1 MEFVGRRVKKTFEG
15 HGTFF
20 GTVQGYQPNNGFFR
34 IVYED
39 GDSEELEFSE
49 VALLLVPPEPLPLPL
64 PLPQPLPQ
72 QLESSSARKR
82 GRKPKKSRITDT
94 GKSDGNSGINGDVCS
109 DLGGRGGGSSKL
121 NLNLNEGLDF
131 NGGGL
136 SCLNNEVHGR
146 NEVGGGAKLHGLDL
160 NAGLDME
167 LDAGIDI
174 NEALFINETSGAN
187 KGLID
192 LNLDVNEDF
201 ENLSAE
207 RGGGLFDLNLQLVED
222 DGNNLDDYVGNARAH
237 EMVCAERDA
246 HTRTE
251 SVENANMGVSEN
263 GDGDMGN
270 VDLCKEQEEENL
282 LNANGVDDE
291 NAAAGS
297 SQRKKRG
304 RKRKATSNNK
314 IEVATPEIV
323 EVDGESG
330 TLNSELENRE
340 QTPLKNGCHAIDC
353 DNGNSVRSSSGRR
366 GRRRKESSDNN
377 ITLPTSEMSLRRSSR
392 RAKRDS
398 LSDQDHAFNTFGLDG
413 NNFQL
418 SSPAASFIF
427 EEKITVS
434 GPENYRGHILP
445 PKVELPLSS
454 CNLDLDGV
462 SVFDFLSVYAFLRS
476 FSTLLFLS
484 PFELDDF
491 VTSVKSNDSTSLFDS
506 IHVSLLKTL
515 RKHLEALSDEGSVS
529 ASKCLRSLNW
539 DFLDLITWPIF
550 VVEYLLLHSPGYI
563 PGLDLCHLKLCQRD
577 YYKLPV
583 SAKVE
588 IIRNLCDDVID
599 VDAFRSEINRRTLAT
614 EQHMDIDRNTKLE
627 NSRKRKSMMDVASTS
642 CITQD
647 DADEPTDW
655 NSDECYLCKMDGN
668 LICCDGCPAAFH
680 SRCVGVVSSLLPE
693 GDWYCPECA
702 IDKDKPWMKVEKSIR
717 GAELLGMDPYGR
729 LYYSSCGYLL
739 VLESCSDQYSFWFY
753 DRNGLPPLI
762 EALES
767 PHFLY
772 ETIINSICKQW
783 NIVREVDGNRNYL
796 DIRSY
801 SIKSVFPN
809 KRQLL
814 DIHPTTSETQ
824 NKYKVDAEKKFD
836 EKSIVTTYSSNIDL
850 EIVERDHVIQ
860 GTENHTVKVE
870 NRLESSEGSA
880 EVSQAFM
887 IDVPKEGGLDSSRIC
902 TEISPE
908 SQIPGDL
915 ANAGDHFTISPTLV
929 TRQRNN
935 PNSANYGNTQP
946 SIDNRDIISQVHPWT
961 KYVNCYEFARTASS
975 VFEELMSKSSDG
987 SSAPKSVEGII
998 AGQLKIVSNR
1008 SAEFYWSNIHNSVVN
1023 TMKEKC
1029 GWCFYCKVPDEER
1042 DCLFVMNDS
1051 FPAIENFKS
1060 EAFGIQS
1067 GNYRKN
1073 HLVDIMCHIICME
1086 DHLHGLL
1093 LGPWLN
1099 PHYSELWR
1107 KCVLGVTNITSLKTL
1122 LLKVEAN
1129 LNHLALSTGWRQNV
1143 DTVATMGSAAHIVM
1157 SSSRV
1162 SSKHGIR
1169 RKRAKS
1175 SEPQITPSSNAMT
1188 GLTLLWWRG
1197 GRGSRGL
1204 FNWKVLPHSLV
1215 SKASRQG
1222 GCKKITGIL
1231 YPEVGE
1237 NAKRTK
1243 CDAWRAAVE
1252 TSRSVEQLA
1261 LQVRELDANIRWD
1274 DIGQT
1279 NLLSKM
1285 DKESKKSARSFK
1297 KVTIRRKFSEGT
1309 VVRYLLDFGKRRFIP
1324 EVVARHGT
1332 MLEDASSVRK
1342 KYWLEE
1348 SHTPLYLLKNFEEK
1362 RISRKSNKMS
1372 SGKLRE
1378 NSRVIR
1384 KPLEERGFSYLFSRA
1399 ERLENYQCQH
1409 CNKDVLIREAVSCQ
1423 YCKGF
1428 FHKRHVRKSF
1438 GYITDDPTYTCH
1450 KCPDGDFVKSGA
1462 TEGKSGLSKP
1472 TNASKQL
1479 KLVQSGK
1486 RKRLVKGKPQVKSKK
1501 SKGAPLV
1508 ISLRRSARNAERM
1521 SKLSSQNTK
1530 VKKGKKKKQAK
1541 SKKDK
1546 LKKLKNGCWQKKRTP
1561 VNSSYWSN
1569 GLLLS
1574 RKPDDERLMQFRDK
1588 MLLVL
1593 AGEVASS
1600 NDKPKCSLCCELEYK
1615 PNLAYVACEICGV
1628 WFHGDV
1634 LGLTADKILNLIGF
1648 KCHKCLNRTPPLCP
1662 YNFPPGINGTE
1673 LMPENNP
1680 EMGCPEEDYKDLPLS
1695 YNKPEDLNFRSDDG
1709 VSNASLDWVL
1719 EQQSPGLMP
1728 EPEQKKKDLA
1738 LDEKILPINGS
1749 VEERKQEVFN
1759 AVETTESA
1767 ISVSNLVDKEAEFS
1781 PLTNNLVGNSLTNNK
1796 LESVASEPL
1805 SNSHELSQKQSGD
1818 IVYVGR
1824 GKRR

>member
-1 MEFVGRRVKKTFEG
+1 MGRRVKKEFKG

-20 GTVQGYQPNNGFFR
+20 GTVQSYQSDTGFVR

-39 GDSEELEFSE
+39 GDAEEMEFSE
-49 VALLLVPPEPLPLPL
+49 VASLLVAPEQLPSPQPPE
-64 PLPQPLPQ
+64 
-72 QLESSSARKR
+72 SSARKR
-82 GRKPKKSRITDT
+82 GRRPKKRRITDT
-94 GKSDGNSGINGDVCS
+94 GIADDNSVINGDLEAS
-109 DLGGRGGGSSKL
+109 GGGSSKL
-121 NLNLNEGLDF
+121 NLNLNEGLDL

-136 SCLNNEVHGR
+136 SCLNDEDQGPD
-146 NEVGGGAKLHGLDL
+146 EVGDGAKLHGLDL

-167 LDAGIDI
+167 LDVGIDI
-174 NEALFINETSGAN
+174 NEEFVKETYGAK

-192 LNLDVNEDF
+192 LNLDVNENFEDF
-201 ENLSAE
+201 SAE
-207 RGGGLFDLNLQLVED
+207 REGGLFDLNLQLAED
-222 DGNNLDDYVGNARAH
+222 DVINLDDYVGTARAH

-246 HTRTE
+246 HMRKE
-251 SVENANMGVSEN
+251 LAQNANMGVLEN
-263 GDGDMGN
+263 ADRDGGYGD
-270 VDLCKEQEEENL
+270 LSKEQEEENL
-282 LNANGVDDE
+282 LKTRGVDNE
-291 NAAAGS
+291 NAAAGC

-323 EVDGESG
+323 ELDGEIG

-340 QTPLKNGCHAIDC
+340 QTPLKNGYHSIDC
-353 DNGNSVRSSSGRR
+353 DNGNSVGSSRGRR
-366 GRRRKESSDNN
+366 GRRRNELSDNN
-377 ITLPTSEMSLRRSSR
+377 ITLHASEMGLRRSSR
-392 RAKRDS
+392 RAKRDA
-398 LSDQDHAFNTFGLDG
+398 LSDQDPVFSRLGLDV

-418 SSPAASFIF
+418 SSPAASFVF
-427 EEKITVS
+427 EEKIMVS
-434 GPENYRGHILP
+434 VPENYGGHILP
-445 PKVELPLSS
+445 PKVELPPS

-484 PFELDDF
+484 PFQLDEF
-491 VTSVKSNDSTSLFDS
+491 VASVKFNDSTILFDS

-515 RKHLEALSDEGSVS
+515 RKHLEALSNEGSVS

-539 DFLDLITWPIF
+539 DFIDLITWPIF
-550 VVEYLLLHSPGYI
+550 VVEYLLLHSPGHI

-588 IIRNLCDDVID
+588 IMRNLCDDVIE
-599 VDAFRSEINRRTLAT
+599 VDAFRSEVNRRTLDT
-614 EQHMDIDRNTKLE
+614 EQHMDFDRNTKLE
-627 NSRKRKSMMDVASTS
+627 NSRKRKSMMDVASPS
-642 CITQD
+642 CITEAD
-647 DADEPTDW
+647 VDEPTDW

-680 SRCVGVVSSLLPE
+680 PRCVGVVSSLLPE
-693 GDWYCPECA
+693 GDWYCPECV

-717 GAELLGMDPYGR
+717 GAELLGIDPYGR

-739 VLESCSDQYSFWFY
+739 VLESCNDQYSFWFY
-753 DRNGLPPLI
+753 DRNDLPPLI

-772 ETIINSICKQW
+772 DTVINSICKQW
-783 NIVREVDGNRNYL
+783 NIVREVDGTRNYL

-801 SIKSVFPN
+801 SIKSAFPS
-809 KRQLL
+809 KRQLI
-814 DIHPTTSETQ
+814 DIQPTTSKTQ
-824 NKYKVDAEKKFD
+824 NKYKVDTEKKSD
-836 EKSIVTTYSSNIDL
+836 EKSIVTTHSSTIDL
-850 EIVERDHVIQ
+850 EIAERDNVVQ
-860 GTENHTVKVE
+860 GTEKHTVKVE

-880 EVSQAFM
+880 EVSQAFI
-887 IDVPKEGGLDSSRIC
+887 IDVSKEGGLVCSPIC

-908 SQIPGDL
+908 SQIPGNL

-929 TRQRNN
+929 TRQRKNS
-935 PNSANYGNTQP
+935 NSANYGNAQS
-946 SIDNRDIISQVHPWT
+946 SINNREVISQVHPWS

-975 VFEELMSKSSDG
+975 VFEELIAKSSDG
-987 SSAPKSVEGII
+987 TSAPKSVDGII
-998 AGQLKIVSNR
+998 AGQMKIVSNR
-1008 SAEFYWSNIHNSVVN
+1008 SAEFYWSNIHNSV
-1023 TMKEKC
+1023 KEKC
-1029 GWCFYCKVPDEER
+1029 GWCFYCKSPEEER

-1051 FPAIENFKS
+1051 FPAVENFKS
-1060 EAFGIQS
+1060 ESFGIKS
-1067 GNYRKN
+1067 GNIRKK
-1073 HLVDIMCHIICME
+1073 HLIDIMCHIICIE

-1099 PHYSELWR
+1099 PHYSEIWR
-1107 KCVLGVTNITSLKTL
+1107 KCVLGVANITSLKNL

-1129 LNHLALSTGWRQNV
+1129 LNNLALSMGWRQNV
-1143 DTVATMGSAAHIVM
+1143 DTVATMGSASHIVM

-1162 SSKHGIR
+1162 SSKHGIK

-1204 FNWKVLPHSLV
+1204 FNWKVLPRSLA
-1215 SKASRQG
+1215 SKAARQG

-1237 NAKRTK
+1237 YAKRTK

-1274 DIGQT
+1274 DIGQN

-1297 KVTIRRKFSEGT
+1297 KVIIRRKCSEGT
-1309 VVRYLLDFGKRRFIP
+1309 IIRYLLDFGKRRYIP
-1324 EVVARHGT
+1324 DIVTRHGS
-1332 MLEDASSVRK
+1332 MLEDSSSVRK

-1348 SHTPLYLLKNFEEK
+1348 SHIPLYLLKIFEEK
-1362 RISRKSNKMS
+1362 RIARKSNKMS
-1372 SGKLRE
+1372 SGKFRE
-1378 NSRVIR
+1378 SGRVIR

-1399 ERLENYQCQH
+1399 ERLDNYQCQN
-1409 CNKDVLIREAVSCQ
+1409 CNKDVLIREAVNCQ

-1438 GYITDDPTYTCH
+1438 GYITDDPMYTCH
-1450 KCPDGDFVKSGA
+1450 KCPDEEFVKSGA
-1462 TEGKSGLSKP
+1462 TEGKSWLSKP
-1472 TNASKQL
+1472 TNACKQL
-1479 KLVQSGK
+1479 KLVKSGK
-1486 RKRLVKGKPQVKSKK
+1486 RKRLVKGKQVKSKK

-1508 ISLRRSARNAERM
+1508 ITLRRSARNAERM
-1521 SKLSSQNTK
+1521 SKPSSQKTK
-1530 VKKGKKKKQAK
+1530 VRRGKKKKQTK
-1541 SKKDK
+1541 SQKGKM
-1546 LKKLKNGCWQKKRTP
+1546 KKLNNGCWQKKRTP

-1574 RKPDDERLMQFRDK
+1574 RKPDDERLTQFRNK

-1593 AGEVASS
+1593 AGEVASN
-1600 NDKPKCSLCCELEYK
+1600 NDKPTCGLCCELEYM
-1615 PNLAYVACEICGV
+1615 PNLVYVACEVCGV
-1628 WFHGDV
+1628 WFHGDAMD
-1634 LGLTADKILNLIGF
+1634 LSADKILNLIGF
-1648 KCHKCLNRTPPLCP
+1648 KCHKCLNKTPPVCP
-1662 YNFPPGINGTE
+1662 YNFPPGINNTE
-1673 LMPENNP
+1673 LMPENNA
-1680 EMGCPEEDYKDLPLS
+1680 EMGCTEEDYKDLPLL
-1695 YNKPEDLNFRSDDG
+1695 YNGPEDLQFRSDDG
-1709 VSNASLDWVL
+1709 VNNASLNLVL

-1728 EPEQKKKDLA
+1728 ESDQKKKDLA
-1738 LDEKILPINGS
+1738 LNEKILQRNGS
-1749 VEERKQEVFN
+1749 VEERKQEMFH
-1759 AVETTESA
+1759 AVEIESA
-1767 ISVSNLVDKEAEFS
+1767 DSVSDLVNKEAEFS
-1781 PLTNNLVGNSLTNNK
+1781 PLTNNLVENSSTNSK
-1796 LESVASEPL
+1796 LEFVANGPL
-1805 SNSHELSQKQSGD
+1805 YNSHELSQNQSGD

>member
-1 MEFVGRRVKKTFEG
+1 MEFVGRRVKKEFKG
-15 HGTFF
+15 HGTFL
-20 GTVQGYQPNNGFFR
+20 GTVQSYQPDTGFFR

-39 GDSEELEFSE
+39 GDAEELEFSE
-49 VALLLVPPEPLPLPL
+49 VALLLVSPEQFPSPQPPE
-64 PLPQPLPQ
+64 
-72 QLESSSARKR
+72 SSARKR
-82 GRKPKKSRITDT
+82 GRRPKKRRLTDT
-94 GKSDGNSGINGDVCS
+94 GKTDDNSVINGD
-109 DLGGRGGGSSKL
+109 LEARGGGSSKL
-121 NLNLNEGLDF
+121 SLNLNEGLDL

-136 SCLNNEVHGR
+136 SCLNNDDHGP
-146 NEVGGGAKLHGLDL
+146 NAVGDGAKLHGLDL

-167 LDAGIDI
+167 LDVWIDI
-174 NEALFINETSGAN
+174 NEEFIKETSGAN
-187 KGLID
+187 KALFD
-192 LNLDVNEDF
+192 LNLDVSEDF

-222 DGNNLDDYVGNARAH
+222 DVINLDDYVGNTRAH

-246 HTRTE
+246 QMSKE
-251 SVENANMGVSEN
+251 LVQNANMGVSEN
-263 GDGDMGN
+263 GDVDVGY

-282 LNANGVDDE
+282 LKANGVNNE

-297 SQRKKRG
+297 AQRKKRD

-323 EVDGESG
+323 ELDGETG

-340 QTPLKNGCHAIDC
+340 QTPLKNDCQLIDC
-353 DNGNSVRSSSGRR
+353 DNGNSVGSSRGRR
-366 GRRRKESSDNN
+366 GRRRKELSDSN
-377 ITLPTSEMSLRRSSR
+377 ITLPTSEMGLRRSSR
-392 RAKRDS
+392 RAKRDA
-398 LSDQDHAFNTFGLDG
+398 LSDQVHVFSTIGLDG

-418 SSPAASFIF
+418 SSPAASFVF
-427 EEKITVS
+427 EEKIIVS
-434 GPENYRGHILP
+434 GPENYGGHILP
-445 PKVELPLSS
+445 PKVELPPSS

-462 SVFDFLSVYAFLRS
+462 SGFDLLSVYAFLRS

-484 PFELDDF
+484 PFPLDGF
-491 VTSVKSNDSTSLFDS
+491 VASVKSNDSTSLFDS

-515 RKHLEALSDEGSVS
+515 RKHLEALSNEGSVS

-563 PGLDLCHLKLCQRD
+563 PGLDLYHLKLCQRD

-588 IIRNLCDDVID
+588 IMRNLCDDVIE
-599 VDAFRSEINRRTLAT
+599 VDAFRSEINRRNLAT
-614 EQHMDIDRNTKLE
+614 EQHMDFDRNTKLDS
-627 NSRKRKSMMDVASTS
+627 SRTRKSMMDVASPS
-642 CITQD
+642 CITEE
-647 DADEPTDW
+647 DADEPTDG
-655 NSDECYLCKMDGN
+655 NSDECYLCRMDGN

-680 SRCVGVVSSLLPE
+680 PRCVGVVSSLLPE
-693 GDWYCPECA
+693 GDWYCPECE

-729 LYYSSCGYLL
+729 LYYSSCGNLL
-739 VLESCSDQYSFWFY
+739 VLESCNDQYSFWFY

-772 ETIINSICKQW
+772 DTIIHAICKQW
-783 NIVREVDGNRNYL
+783 NIVREVDGTRNYL

-801 SIKSVFPN
+801 SINSAFTN

-814 DIHPTTSETQ
+814 DIHPTTSEAQ
-824 NKYKVDAEKKFD
+824 NKYKVDTEKKSD
-836 EKSIVTTYSSNIDL
+836 EKSIVTTYSSYIDL
-850 EIVERDHVIQ
+850 EIAERDNVVH
-860 GTENHTVKVE
+860 GTEDHTVKVE
-870 NRLESSEGSA
+870 NRLESSEGST
-880 EVSQAFM
+880 EVSQAFI
-887 IDVPKEGGLDSSRIC
+887 IDVSKEGGWDCLPIW

-908 SQIPGDL
+908 SKIPGNL

-929 TRQRNN
+929 TRQRKN
-935 PNSANYGNTQP
+935 PNSANYDNAQP
-946 SIDNRDIISQVHPWT
+946 SIINREIISQVQPWS

-975 VFEELMSKSSDG
+975 VFEELISKSSDG
-987 SSAPKSVEGII
+987 TSAPKSVEGII

-1008 SAEFYWSNIHNSVVN
+1008 SAEFYWSNIHNSV
-1023 TMKEKC
+1023 KEKC
-1029 GWCFYCKVPDEER
+1029 GWCFYCKSPEEEK
-1042 DCLFVMNDS
+1042 DCLFILNDS
-1051 FPAIENFKS
+1051 FRVVENFKS

-1073 HLVDIMCHIICME
+1073 HLIDIMCHIICIE

-1099 PHYSELWR
+1099 PHYSEFWR
-1107 KCVLGVTNITSLKTL
+1107 KCVLGVTDITSLKNL

-1143 DTVATMGSAAHIVM
+1143 DTVATMGSASHIVIR
-1157 SSSRV
+1157 SSRV

-1175 SEPQITPSSNAMT
+1175 SEPQITPSSNVIT

-1204 FNWKVLPHSLV
+1204 FNWKVLPRSLV
-1215 SKASRQG
+1215 SKAARQG

-1237 NAKRTK
+1237 YAKRTK

-1261 LQVRELDANIRWD
+1261 LQVREFDANIRWD

-1285 DKESKKSARSFK
+1285 EKESKKSARSFK
-1297 KVTIRRKFSEGT
+1297 KVIIRRKCSEGT
-1309 VVRYLLDFGKRRFIP
+1309 VIRYLLDFGKRRFIP
-1324 EVVARHGT
+1324 DIVARHGC
-1332 MLEDASSVRK
+1332 MLEDSSSERK

-1348 SHTPLYLLKNFEEK
+1348 SHIPLYLLKFFEEK
-1362 RISRKSNKMS
+1362 RIARKSNKMS

-1378 NSRVIR
+1378 SSRVIR

-1409 CNKDVLIREAVSCQ
+1409 CNKDVLVREAVSCQ

-1428 FHKRHVRKSF
+1428 FHRRHVRKSF
-1438 GYITDDPTYTCH
+1438 GYIADDPTYTCH
-1450 KCPDGDFVKSGA
+1450 KCPDEEFVKSGA
-1462 TEGKSGLSKP
+1462 TEGKSGLPKP
-1472 TNASKQL
+1472 TNVSKQL

-1486 RKRLVKGKPQVKSKK
+1486 RKRLVKKGKTQVKPKK
-1501 SKGAPLV
+1501 SERAPLV
-1508 ISLRRSARNAERM
+1508 ITLRRSARNAERM
-1521 SKLSSQNTK
+1521 SKLSSQNTM
-1530 VKKGKKKKQAK
+1530 VKKGKKKKLAK
-1541 SKKDK
+1541 SQKDK
-1546 LKKLKNGCWQKKRTP
+1546 LKKLNKDCWQKKRTP

-1574 RKPDDERLMQFRDK
+1574 RKPDDERMTQFRNK

-1593 AGEVASS
+1593 AGEAASN
-1600 NDKPKCSLCCELEYK
+1600 NDKPKCGLCCELEYT
-1615 PNLAYVACEICGV
+1615 PNLAYVACQICGV
-1628 WFHGDV
+1628 WFHGDA
-1634 LGLTADKILNLIGF
+1634 LELSADKILNLIGF
-1648 KCHKCLNRTPPLCP
+1648 KCHKCLNRTPPVCP
-1662 YNFPPGINGTE
+1662 YNFPPGIISTE
-1673 LMPENNP
+1673 LMPENNA
-1680 EMGCPEEDYKDLPLS
+1680 EIGCMEEDYKDLSLS
-1695 YNKPEDLNFRSDDG
+1695 YDRPEDLKFRSDDR
-1709 VSNASLDWVL
+1709 VNNASLNLVL

-1728 EPEQKKKDLA
+1728 ELDQKKKDLA
-1738 LDEKILPINGS
+1738 LDEKILQRNGS
-1749 VEERKQEVFN
+1749 VEERKPEVFN
-1759 AVETTESA
+1759 AVETESA
-1767 ISVSNLVDKEAEFS
+1767 ASVFDLVAKEAEFS
-1781 PLTNNLVGNSLTNNK
+1781 PLTNNLVENSLTNGK
-1796 LESVASEPL
+1796 IESVANGPL

-1818 IVYVGR
+1818 ILYVGR
-1824 GKRR
+1824 VKHR

>member
-1 MEFVGRRVKKTFEG
+1 MEFVGRRVKKEFEG

-20 GTVQGYQPNNGFFR
+20 GVVQSYQPNTGFFK

-49 VALLLVPPEPLPLPL
+49 VALLLVPLE
-64 PLPQPLPQ
+64 PLPQPSPQ
-72 QLESSSARKR
+72 QLESSARKR
-82 GRKPKKSRITDT
+82 GRKPKKCRITDT
-94 GKSDGNSGINGDVCS
+94 GKSDDNSVINGDVCG
-109 DLGGRGGGSSKL
+109 DLGSRCGGSSKL
-121 NLNLNEGLDF
+121 ILNLNEGLDL

-136 SCLNNEVHGR
+136 SCLNNDDHGR
-146 NEVGGGAKLHGLDL
+146 NEVGEGAKLHDLDL
-160 NAGLDME
+160 NAGLDTE
-167 LDAGIDI
+167 LDVGIDI
-174 NEALFINETSGAN
+174 NEEFIKETSGAN
-187 KGLID
+187 IGLID
-192 LNLDVNEDF
+192 LNLDVNDDF
-201 ENLSAE
+201 ENLSTE
-207 RGGGLFDLNLQLVED
+207 REGELFDLNLQLVED
-222 DGNNLDDYVGNARAH
+222 DVSNLDDYVGNSRAH
-237 EMVCAERDA
+237 EMVCTERDA
-246 HTRTE
+246 QMRKE
-251 SVENANMGVSEN
+251 LVENANMGVSEN

-282 LNANGVDDE
+282 LKANGVDNV

-304 RKRKATSNNK
+304 RKRKDASNNK

-323 EVDGESG
+323 EVDGETG
-330 TLNSELENRE
+330 ILNSELENRE
-340 QTPLKNGCHAIDC
+340 QTPLNGCHSIDC
-353 DNGNSVRSSSGRR
+353 DNGNSVSSRGRR
-366 GRRRKESSDNN
+366 GKKRKELSDNN
-377 ITLPTSEMSLRRSSR
+377 ITLPTSEMGLRRSSR
-392 RAKRDS
+392 RAKRDA
-398 LSDQDHAFNTFGLDG
+398 LFDQDHVFNTLGLDG

-418 SSPAASFIF
+418 SSPAASFVF
-427 EEKITVS
+427 EENITVS
-434 GPENYRGHILP
+434 GPESFRGHILP
-445 PKVELPLSS
+445 PKVELPVPS
-454 CNLDLDGV
+454 CNLDLCGV

-484 PFELDDF
+484 PFELDGF
-491 VTSVKSNDSTSLFDS
+491 VASVKSNDSTSLFDS

-515 RKHLEALSDEGSVS
+515 RKHLEVLSDEGSVS

-563 PGLDLCHLKLCQRD
+563 PGLDLCNLKLCQRD

-588 IIRNLCDDVID
+588 MMRNLCDDVIE
-599 VDAFRSEINRRTLAT
+599 VEAFRSEINRRTLVT
-614 EQHMDIDRNTKLE
+614 EQHMDFDRNTKSE
-627 NSRKRKSMMDVASTS
+627 SSRKRKSMMDVASTS
-642 CITQD
+642 CITED
-647 DADEPTDW
+647 DANEPADW

-680 SRCVGVVSSLLPE
+680 PRCVGVVSSLLPE

-729 LYYSSCGYLL
+729 QYYTSCGYLL
-739 VLESCSDQYSFWFY
+739 VLESCNDQYSFCFY
-753 DRNGLPPLI
+753 DRDDLPPLI

-767 PHFLY
+767 PPFLY
-772 ETIINSICKQW
+772 DTIINSICKQW
-783 NIVREVDGNRNYL
+783 NIVREVDGTRNNL

-801 SIKSVFPN
+801 SIKSAFPN

-814 DIHPTTSETQ
+814 DIHPTTLETQ
-824 NKYKVDAEKKFD
+824 NKYKVDAEKKSD
-836 EKSIVTTYSSNIDL
+836 EKSIVTTYFSDIDL
-850 EIVERDHVIQ
+850 EIAERDNVVQ

-880 EVSQAFM
+880 EVSQSFI
-887 IDVPKEGGLDSSRIC
+887 IDVTKGGLDCSRIC

-908 SQIPGDL
+908 SQIPGNL

-929 TRQRNN
+929 TRQRKN
-935 PNSANYGNTQP
+935 PNSAKYGNAQQ
-946 SIDNRDIISQVHPWT
+946 SINKREIISQVHPWR

-975 VFEELMSKSSDG
+975 VFEELICKSSDAT
-987 SSAPKSVEGII
+987 SAPKSAEGII

-1008 SAEFYWSNIHNSVVN
+1008 SAEFYWSNIHNSVVSS
-1023 TMKEKC
+1023 MKEKC
-1029 GWCFYCKVPDEER
+1029 GWCFYCKVPEEEM
-1042 DCLFVMNDS
+1042 DCLFIMNDS
-1051 FPAIENFKS
+1051 FPAVESFKS

-1067 GNYRKN
+1067 GNDRKN

-1099 PHYSELWR
+1099 PHYSVLWR
-1107 KCVLGVTNITSLKTL
+1107 ECVLGVTNITSLKNL

-1143 DTVATMGSAAHIVM
+1143 DTVATMGSASHIVM
-1157 SSSRV
+1157 SSSRI

-1169 RKRAKS
+1169 RKRTKS
-1175 SEPQITPSSNAMT
+1175 SEPQITPSSNAMA

-1237 NAKRTK
+1237 YAKRTK

-1274 DIGQT
+1274 DIGQN

-1297 KVTIRRKFSEGT
+1297 KVIIRRKCFEGT
-1309 VVRYLLDFGKRRFIP
+1309 VVRYLLDFGKRRFVP
-1324 EVVARHGT
+1324 EIVVRHGT
-1332 MLEDASSVRK
+1332 MIEDSSSERK

-1348 SHTPLYLLKNFEEK
+1348 SHIPLYLLKNFEEK

-1372 SGKLRE
+1372 SAKLRE
-1378 NSRVIR
+1378 SSRIMR
-1384 KPLEERGFSYLFSRA
+1384 KPLKERGFSYLFSRA
-1399 ERLENYQCQH
+1399 ERLDKYQCQH
-1409 CNKDVLIREAVSCQ
+1409 CNKDVLIREVVCCQ
-1423 YCKGF
+1423 SCKGF

-1438 GYITDDPTYTCH
+1438 GYITDDPTYICH
-1450 KCPDGDFVKSGA
+1450 KCPDGEFVKSGD

-1486 RKRLVKGKPQVKSKK
+1486 RKRRVKGKPQVKSKR
-1501 SKGAPLV
+1501 APLV
-1508 ISLRRSARNAERM
+1508 ITLRRSARNAERM
-1521 SKLSSQNTK
+1521 SKLSSQKTK
-1530 VKKGKKKKQAK
+1530 VKKGKKKKKKAK
-1541 SKKDK
+1541 SQKDN
-1546 LKKLKNGCWQKKRTP
+1546 LKKLNNGCWQKKRTP

-1574 RKPDDERLMQFRDK
+1574 RKPDDEKLTQFRNK

-1593 AGEVASS
+1593 AGEVASN
-1600 NDKPKCSLCCELEYK
+1600 NDKPKCNLCCELEYA

-1628 WFHGDV
+1628 WFHGDA
-1634 LGLTADKILNLIGF
+1634 LDLTADKILNLIGF
-1648 KCHKCLNRTPPLCP
+1648 KCHKCLNRTPPVCP
-1662 YNFPPGINGTE
+1662 YNFLPGINSTE
-1673 LMPENNP
+1673 LMRESNA
-1680 EMGCPEEDYKDLPLS
+1680 EMGCAEEGYKDLPLS
-1695 YNKPEDLNFRSDDG
+1695 YNRPEDLKFRSDDG
-1709 VSNASLDWVL
+1709 VKNASLNLVL

-1728 EPEQKKKDLA
+1728 ESDQKKKDLT
-1738 LDEKILPINGS
+1738 LDEKIFQSNGS

-1759 AVETTESA
+1759 AVEAESA
-1767 ISVSNLVDKEAEFS
+1767 ISVSDLVNKEAEFS
-1781 PLTNNLVGNSLTNNK
+1781 PLTNNPEENSLTNNK
-1796 LESVASEPL
+1796 LESVASEHL